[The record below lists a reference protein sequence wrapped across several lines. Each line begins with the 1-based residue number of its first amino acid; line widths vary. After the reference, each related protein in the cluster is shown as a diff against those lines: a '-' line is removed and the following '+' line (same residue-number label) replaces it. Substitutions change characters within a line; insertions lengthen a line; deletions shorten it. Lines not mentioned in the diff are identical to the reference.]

1 MTLILNN
8 LPHCPYTFMQE
19 SLIIQAMTL
28 VLLHNLDGDEVLV
41 NTKALNA
48 ASRKFPDADSMIK
61 EPFTKLYYIEKD
73 KGMSLQ
79 DPVLRRGDDIVDGFG

>member
-1 MTLILNN
+1 MV
-8 LPHCPYTFMQE
+8 M
-19 SLIIQAMTL
+19 SLVI
-28 VLLHNLDGDEVLV
+28 LHNLDGEEVLV

-73 KGMSLQ
+73 KGMEAL
-79 DPVLRRGDDIVDGFG
+79 GFPDSVKATPAEIYELVKP